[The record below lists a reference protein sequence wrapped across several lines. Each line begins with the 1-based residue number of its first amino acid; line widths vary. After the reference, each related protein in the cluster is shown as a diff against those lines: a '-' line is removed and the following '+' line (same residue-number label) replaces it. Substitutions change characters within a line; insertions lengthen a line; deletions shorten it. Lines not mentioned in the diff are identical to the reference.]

1 MATVTS
7 RSIVVLLGASC
18 ALAALRS
25 DHPTQRASR
34 VSRAHIAAPI
44 AVTAGA
50 SPSAPVAAPQTAEPS
65 CGPLLVF
72 PSREPR
78 SRRDRWT
85 VAYGEASTFIAP
97 FDPALDHVPVFGTTF
112 RSHKL
117 EGYQD
122 WFLAADNVV
131 RSEVAACRH
140 TSRSDEDRRARV
152 DLIVAPSG
160 QVRSVRVHRTNQTF
174 YPPLMPREPDGEPPQ
189 PTAFEAC
196 VIERT
201 MRRQLCPFERSP
213 AAWMS
218 TGLLPWRID
227 KRTWW

>member
-1 MATVTS
+1 MAALLS
-7 RSIVVLLGASC
+7 RSKLVVLGASC
-18 ALAALRS
+18 ALVAIRS
-25 DHPTQRASR
+25 DRPQTG
-34 VSRAHIAAPI
+34 VSRRHAAAPI
-44 AVTAGA
+44 AVAVRA
-50 SPSAPVAAPQTAEPS
+50 SLPPPVRSAVAPEPT

-78 SRRDRWT
+78 ARRERWT
-85 VAYGEASTFIAP
+85 SDLGMASTFVVP
-97 FDPALDHVPVFGTTF
+97 FDPALDHVPVFGTTL
-112 RSHKL
+112 RPDKL
-117 EGYQD
+117 EGFQEWSLY
-122 WFLAADNVV
+122 ADNVV
-131 RSEVAACRH
+131 RGEVAACRH
-140 TSRSDEDRRARV
+140 TSRSDEDRRTRV

-160 QVRSVRVHRTNQTF
+160 QVRSVRVHRTNHTF
-174 YPPLMPREPDGEPPQ
+174 YPPLMPREPDEGLPL

-213 AAWMS
+213 AAWMD